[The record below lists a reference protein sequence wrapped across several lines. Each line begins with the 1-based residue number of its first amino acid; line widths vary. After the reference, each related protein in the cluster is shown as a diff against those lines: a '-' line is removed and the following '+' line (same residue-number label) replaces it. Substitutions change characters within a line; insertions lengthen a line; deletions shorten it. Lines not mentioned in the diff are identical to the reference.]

1 MIEANL
7 TAKNREYL
15 RIVRSMDNV
24 ARRGLIPALFVLV
37 LIAHFCGIPYPFLPS
52 IILLLAFIAVGAI
65 VTRMI
70 EQGWGPARDLYFGLL
85 CFNCLIAG
93 LAIYYTGGI
102 ESFMPQALTIVVVLA
117 GLTFL
122 FWQTAAIVA
131 ICCLTYAAELWLE
144 ASMIVPHLTI
154 FPGFIDPAAYA
165 GSVYFR
171 VIPLANMLIL
181 ASTAALAYMAARV
194 LETREEKLGMLNRRL
209 EINAQLLV
217 KRDEEKTALNEQLK
231 KKMSELEEL
240 KGKLEKMLEAR
251 TQDLKVK
258 VDEMSR
264 IETELKN
271 NVAGL
276 EAINSSAV
284 AQELLLIDL
293 ETEANS
299 LLAELG
305 RKPKY

>member
-1 MIEANL
+1 
-7 TAKNREYL
+7 
-15 RIVRSMDNV
+15 MDTV
-24 ARRGLIPALFVLV
+24 ARRGLIPALFVLA
-37 LIAHFCGIPYPFLPS
+37 LIARVGGVPYPVIPLTSVLLVFTAAGVLVTG
-52 IILLLAFIAVGAI
+52 IIE
-65 VTRMI
+65 R
-70 EQGWGPARDLYFGLL
+70 GWGPARNLYFGLL

-93 LAIYYTGGI
+93 AAIYYTGGI
-102 ESFMPQALTIVVVLA
+102 ESFMPQVLTIVVVLA
-117 GLTFL
+117 GLTFP

-131 ICCLTYAAELWLE
+131 ACCLSYAAELWLE
-144 ASMIVPHLTI
+144 ANLIIPHVTI
-154 FPGFIDPAAYA
+154 FPGFIAPAGYA

-194 LETREEKLGMLNRRL
+194 LATREEKLGMLNRRL
-209 EINAQLLV
+209 EVNAKLLV
-217 KRDEEKTALNEQLK
+217 KRGEEKAVLNEQLN

-251 TQDLKVK
+251 THDLKAK
-258 VDEMSR
+258 VSEMNR
-264 IETELKN
+264 LETELKSSVASLETIN
-271 NVAGL
+271 NL
-276 EAINSSAV
+276 AV
-284 AQELLLIDL
+284 ERELSMIEL